1 MLKPISIILCLL
13 IVVSVVLCGCQNE
26 TEQSSETE
34 PTTQNV
40 TVAPT
45 TVAPATSLPATV
57 DTPKSATKSV
67 RYDYVAIKKKSDDI
81 NSQFNKIVEDN
92 KFSGAVYMKLG
103 NDFEYLKTTGFA
115 DSEKHIDNSNNTRF
129 YVGDATKQFT
139 AAAVLLLNEQ
149 KKLSLDDTL
158 DKYFPDYSAGAKIT
172 VKQLLTMTSG
182 IKNYVCHNDI
192 TTPSNYLV
200 SDINTAA
207 KENNSPEE
215 NKKIIMNWVFAQDLI
230 FAPGTKFESSESNYF
245 LLGDIIEKASGVSYY
260 QFLDKSILKPLGMG
274 STGFEP
280 DKRIALPYDKQV
292 VSQSLNYKGVGYS
305 AFGLISSV
313 SDLLKWTDGLL
324 SNQVLS
330 ADSFNQ
336 MFTNQIEAI
345 KDSKTAYGYG
355 INLDGKTASAS
366 GRYDA
371 YGSILTYNTDKS
383 EIFIA
388 LTNSSVSECKLI
400 SNSFKK
406 VLQKFVV

>member
-1 MLKPISIILCLL
+1 M
-13 IVVSVVLCGCQNE
+13 SVVLCGCQTE
-26 TEQSSETE
+26 TEQPSETE

-57 DTPKSATKSV
+57 DTAKKADKSV
-67 RYDYVAIKKKSDDI
+67 RYDYVAIKKKSGDI
-81 NSQFNKIVEDN
+81 ISQFDKLIEDK
-92 KFSGAVYMKLG
+92 KFGGAVYMKLG
-103 NDFEYLKTTGFA
+103 NDFEYLKTKGYA
-115 DSEKHIDNSNNTRF
+115 DSEKHIDNSINTRF

-139 AAAVLLLNEQ
+139 AASVLLLSEQ

-158 DKYFPDYSAGAKIT
+158 DKYFPDYSTGAKIT
-172 VKQLLTMTSG
+172 VRQLLTMTSG

-200 SDINTAA
+200 SEINKAIN
-207 KENNSPEE
+207 ENNSPEE
-215 NKKIIMNWVFAQDLI
+215 NKKTILNWIFAQDLN
-230 FAPGTKFESSESNYF
+230 FKSGTKFEASESNYF
-245 LLGDIIEKASGVSYY
+245 LLGDIIEKASGEDYCR
-260 QFLDKSILKPLGMG
+260 FLEKTIIKPLGMG

-280 DKRIALPYDKQV
+280 DKRMALPYEKQV

-305 AFGLISSV
+305 AFGMISSV

-330 ADSFNQ
+330 AQSFNQ
-336 MFTNQIEAI
+336 MFTNQIETI

-355 INLDGKTASAS
+355 VKLDGKTASSS

-371 YGSILTYNTDKS
+371 FGSILTYNTDKS
-383 EIFIA
+383 EIFVA
-388 LTNSSVSECKLI
+388 LTNSSVSDCKSVSDSL
-400 SNSFKK
+400 KK
-406 VLQKFVV
+406 VLQKYAV